1 MLEKFLK
8 SYVEECQGDVE
19 NFEYD
24 SNSGSILSFGDP
36 NLQVIAEPNENEVW
50 LHCALHDI
58 PLKNREKFYEALLTS
73 QAFGQL
79 TKGAHFSLDLNE
91 SKVLLCRH
99 FSLESTGQTQFN
111 QNINEFWEACLVW
124 LATLERLSQ

>member
-1 MLEKFLK
+1 MLERFLR
-8 SYVEECQGDVE
+8 SYVEACQGDVE

-24 SNSGSILSFGDP
+24 STTGSILSFGDP
-36 NLQVIAEPNENEVW
+36 NLQVVAEPNENEVW
-50 LHCALHDI
+50 LHCTLYDI

-91 SKVLLCRH
+91 GKVLLCHH
-99 FSLESTGQTQFN
+99 FPLENIEQTQFN
-111 QNINEFWEACLVW
+111 QNINQFWEVCLVW
-124 LATLERLSQ
+124 LAALEQLSQ